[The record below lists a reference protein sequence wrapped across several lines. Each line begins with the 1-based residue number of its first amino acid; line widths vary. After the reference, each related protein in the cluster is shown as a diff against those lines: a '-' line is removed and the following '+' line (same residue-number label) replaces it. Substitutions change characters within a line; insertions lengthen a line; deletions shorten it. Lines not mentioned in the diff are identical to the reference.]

1 MNEEDGSSDKSLAPP
16 SQEQV
21 RENIAKDRCVSRA
34 TQVKWECVEEQE
46 LGTKSRARNVTKMC
60 QNMQE
65 KRGGT
70 CS

>member
-1 MNEEDGSSDKSLAPP
+1 MNEVDGSSDKSLEPP

-21 RENIAKDRCVSRA
+21 RENTAKDRCVSCA
-34 TQVKWECVEEQE
+34 TQVKWECVEERE
-46 LGTKSRARNVTKMC
+46 LGTRSHAQNVTKMC

-65 KRGGT
+65 KLGGT

>member
-1 MNEEDGSSDKSLAPP
+1 MDKSLAPP

-21 RENIAKDRCVSRA
+21 RENTAKDRCVSRA

-46 LGTKSRARNVTKMC
+46 LGTKLRAQNVTKMC
-60 QNMQE
+60 NMQE
-65 KRGGT
+65 KLGGT

>member
-1 MNEEDGSSDKSLAPP
+1 MDKSLAPP

-21 RENIAKDRCVSRA
+21 RENTVKDRYVSHA

-46 LGTKSRARNVTKMC
+46 LGMKLLAQNVTKMC

-65 KRGGT
+65 KLGGT

>member
-1 MNEEDGSSDKSLAPP
+1 MDGSSDKSLAPP

-21 RENIAKDRCVSRA
+21 RENTAKDRCVSRA
-34 TQVKWECVEEQE
+34 TLVKWECVEERE
-46 LGTKSRARNVTKMC
+46 LDMKSHAQNVTKMC